1 MATTSL
7 WHIGGNIKDVIN
19 YVENPEKTV
28 LKDELKQLGDVCDYV
43 RRPGGI
49 KEKKL
54 ITTLNCNTTCA
65 LEEMLIV
72 KQGFRKTDGY
82 MAWHGY
88 QSFKPGE
95 ISEEL
100 CHEIGVKLAKK
111 MWGDRFQVI
120 VTTHLDK
127 EHLHNHFCFNSVSF
141 RDGKK
146 YNYSKKEIARLR
158 ETSDRLCQE
167 YGLSIIEKPHK
178 AASRPVWMDEKT
190 GKPTRYNVYRAD
202 IIDAMEKSNSMQGF
216 QNYLVRLGYDVDLSG
231 AHWKIKLPKYE
242 HYTRMDTLDPR
253 FTPEVIHEFIGQT
266 RRFIRNQ
273 SAEVT
278 YPASMPKEWR
288 TKSFFEILLSGTKL
302 YKLYL
307 YYCYQLG
314 IYPKG
319 TNYKPTSPYLK
330 EDLRRCD
337 EISRQTD
344 YLVENNIDT
353 MEDLKKDR
361 SEIQGKMDDLIA
373 KRTKLQNKI
382 RRASPEQKEI
392 LRGEKKELTT
402 EITTLRKK
410 LKLNEGIEKR
420 SVGMRDN
427 LERLM
432 NNEVRAQE
440 QTKNQQRK
448 ESMER

>member
-7 WHIGGNIKDVIN
+7 WHIGGNIKDVID
-19 YVENPEKTV
+19 YVENPEKTM

-72 KQGFRKTDGY
+72 KQGFGKTDGY

-100 CHEIGVKLAKK
+100 CHEIGVKLAKE
-111 MWGDRFQVI
+111 MWSDRFQVI

-178 AASRPVWMDEKT
+178 AAARPVWMDEKT

-202 IIDAMEKSNSMQGF
+202 IIDAMEKSNSMQDF

-253 FTPEVIHEFIGQT
+253 FTPEVINEFIGQT

-344 YLVENNIDT
+344 YLAENNIDT

-382 RRASPEQKEI
+382 RRASLEQKEI

-440 QTKNQQRK
+440 QTKNRQRK

>member
-1 MATTSL
+1 M
-7 WHIGGNIKDVIN
+7 
-19 YVENPEKTV
+19 
-28 LKDELKQLGDVCDYV
+28 
-43 RRPGGI
+43 
-49 KEKKL
+49 
-54 ITTLNCNTTCA
+54 
-65 LEEMLIV
+65 
-72 KQGFRKTDGY
+72 
-82 MAWHGY
+82 
-88 QSFKPGE
+88 
-95 ISEEL
+95 
-100 CHEIGVKLAKK
+100 
-111 MWGDRFQVI
+111 
-120 VTTHLDK
+120 TTHLDK

-178 AASRPVWMDEKT
+178 AAARPVWMDEKT

-273 SAEVT
+273 SAEVI

-288 TKSFFEILLSGTKL
+288 TKSFFKILLSGTKL

-344 YLVENNIDT
+344 YLAENNIDT

-440 QTKNQQRK
+440 QTKNRQRK

>member
-7 WHIGGNIKDVIN
+7 WHIGGNIKDVID

-72 KQGFRKTDGY
+72 KQGFGKTDGY
-82 MAWHGY
+82 MALHGY

-100 CHEIGVKLAKK
+100 CHEIGVKLAKE

-178 AASRPVWMDEKT
+178 AAARPVWMDEKT

-266 RRFIRNQ
+266 RRFIRSQ

-288 TKSFFEILLSGTKL
+288 TKSFFDILLSGTKL

-344 YLVENNIDT
+344 YLTENNIDS
-353 MEDLKKDR
+353 MEELMKNR
-361 SEIQGKMDDLIA
+361 FEIQEKMDVLIA
-373 KRTKLQNKI
+373 KRTKLQNKS

-440 QTKNQQRK
+440 QTKNRQRK